1 MGKALNEIPF
11 NKIYPGMK
19 FSIKNGS
26 EDYFGKVILT
36 KDNRAKA
43 RRECY
48 ILIEWEHGAMSL
60 YQHATMTHH
69 YFVE

>member
-1 MGKALNEIPF
+1 
-11 NKIYPGMK
+11 MK